1 MPTGISPGAQGDTY
15 VVTTPDFWLPLLTP
29 LSSMATPQGSQDMA
43 PAQQDQDPVNAQA
56 AGSPRA
62 ASPATAGASLI
73 PMGFP
78 WPTAAA
84 PAVSSAASTAAAGS
98 PAGPVAAPTACTVV
112 ASVEAA
118 EVSMALAQT
127 PAGAIAASPA
137 AASLVPASAAAARTA
152 GHGPVAVLPLFSG
165 AQKRTASAIAQ
176 QVCTLKQ
183 WHQFMFVRFLL
194 SALIAYSGAKSNPVN
209 KPCVYCMSVNC
220 ALYRPMRTI
229 CLPLTCIAL
238 RDKGRFLKR
247 MQHCPVMQ
255 LLHSKVLPCDLPCS
269 LASSQVSTCTHF
281 VHGTTYPCL
290 HLPLT
295 LHCATGN
302 LLRRSILNLWSTEQV
317 MLSA

>member
-137 AASLVPASAAAARTA
+137 AASMVPASAAAARTA

-183 WHQFMFVRFLL
+183 WHQFMFALAQLTWLHSCLCGFY
-194 SALIAYSGAKSNPVN
+194 SAL
-209 KPCVYCMSVNC
+209 
-220 ALYRPMRTI
+220 
-229 CLPLTCIAL
+229 
-238 RDKGRFLKR
+238 
-247 MQHCPVMQ
+247 
-255 LLHSKVLPCDLPCS
+255 
-269 LASSQVSTCTHF
+269 
-281 VHGTTYPCL
+281 
-290 HLPLT
+290 
-295 LHCATGN
+295 
-302 LLRRSILNLWSTEQV
+302 
-317 MLSA
+317 